1 MGEFKAWGFEWRTWL
16 TCESDCLQFCC
27 FWRHLFE
34 WRTWLTCESDMPDG
48 FNGQGIKLVLRWQSG
63 NEKGIGGNSG
73 NILATAVS

>member
-1 MGEFKAWGFEWRTWL
+1 L
-16 TCESDCLQFCC
+16 
-27 FWRHLFE
+27 
-34 WRTWLTCESDMPDG
+34 PDG